1 MRFTLR
7 SKAVAAAVVTVAS
20 MLAVTGG
27 TAFATTHPPPIVPA
41 QPAAPH
47 ATAGR
52 ESATVTWTAPTNG
65 GSPITSYTVTAT
77 PQGTTCTWT
86 GGPLA
91 CTLTGIHNGTAHT
104 FTVRAHNAVG
114 TGPTSTPSNPVVPV
128 APPSKPNMVQA
139 TAGSGSALVSWWSA
153 TYAGGAIDTYVVT
166 SSQGDKTCTAP
177 MGQNPMS
184 CTVTGL
190 TNGTS
195 YTFTVKAFNIS
206 GYGPPSTPSDPVTPI
221 LGGDPG
227 KPGTPVASPVNGGAE
242 VSWTEPTSGG
252 ATIYEYYVTS
262 TPVDNS
268 SKHCVWEGGPLQCRV
283 TGLSNGKTYGFIV
296 QAVNP
301 AGVGPFSNTSNLVV
315 VAGPPTVPAPPS
327 KPGTPSAEAR
337 VAAADVTWTAPTFT
351 GGSPI
356 TKYVVTPLYLGLP
369 APTAQPCTWT
379 DSSGPLVCRFDLNSG
394 VPYQFVVRAYNALG
408 GGATSTVSNT
418 VIPGGS

>member
-1 MRFTLR
+1 MRFTLH
-7 SKAVAAAVVTVAS
+7 SKAVAATVMVVSV
-20 MLAVTGG
+20 LAATGG
-27 TAFATTHPPPIVPA
+27 TAFATANPPPIVPG

-52 ESATVTWTAPTNG
+52 ESATVTWTAPTDG
-65 GSPITSYTVTAT
+65 GRPITSYTVTAT

-104 FTVRAHNAVG
+104 FTVRAHNTAG
-114 TGPTSTPSNPVVPV
+114 TGPTSPPSNPVVPV
-128 APPSKPNMVQA
+128 APPSEPNMVRA
-139 TAGSGSALVSWWSA
+139 TAGSGSALVSWWLA
-153 TYAGGAIDTYVVT
+153 TFAGGTVDTYVVT
-166 SSQGDKTCTAP
+166 SSEGGKTCTAP

-190 TNGTS
+190 TNGAS
-195 YTFTVKAFNIS
+195 YTFTVRAFNSS
-206 GYGPPSTPSDPVTPI
+206 GYGPPSTPSDPVTPV

-227 KPGTPVASPVNGGAE
+227 KPGTPVASPVNGGAD
-242 VSWTEPTSGG
+242 VSWTAPTSGG
-252 ATIYEYYVTS
+252 DTIYEYDLTS
-262 TPVDNS
+262 TPLDNS
-268 SKHCVWEGGPLQCRV
+268 SKQCVWKGGPLHCRV

-301 AGVGPFSNTSNLVV
+301 AGVGPFSNPSNLVV
-315 VAGPPTVPAPPS
+315 AVGPPTVPAAPS
-327 KPGTPSAEAR
+327 KPGTPSAAAGIG
-337 VAAADVTWTAPTFT
+337 AAAVTWTAPTFT

-356 TKYVVTPLYLGLP
+356 TKYVVTPLYLGVP
-369 APTAQPCTWT
+369 APTAPPYTLT
-379 DSSGPLVCRFDLNSG
+379 DPSGPLVYRFDLNSG

-408 GGATSTVSNT
+408 GGATSTPSNT